1 MVYDSHYQTANVRD
15 LAVGDVEMSSRL
27 ETLDRRQALAG
38 LGAIVAGAPLLAVGN
53 VHAFV
58 RTTPAGNQLSV
69 GLEQQRL
76 PSETAEQFH
85 TRVRLGAGAPPGPL
99 NLFYPIAV
107 GDEVG
112 LGWTLAE
119 VRAPERG
126 AMLVGLVKGDDRARI
141 HVCLN
146 EGSPVGPARTDDLDF
161 VVMNHGKGRSATNEE
176 VGRVVL
182 TLASLAAGTGIV
194 PRGLL
199 THQQRLDAWALSP
212 EPGVLL

>member
-1 MVYDSHYQTANVRD
+1 
-15 LAVGDVEMSSRL
+15 MSDKL
-27 ETLDRRQALAG
+27 KTLDRRQALVG
-38 LGAIVAGAPLLAVGN
+38 LSAIAAGAPLLATGN

-58 RTTPAGNQLSV
+58 PTTPSGNQLPV
-69 GLEQQRL
+69 VLEETRPL
-76 PSETAEQFH
+76 TETAEQFH
-85 TRVRLGAGAPPGPL
+85 TRVRLGAGSPAGPVH
-99 NLFYPIAV
+99 LFSPVAI

-126 AMLVGLVKGDDRARI
+126 AMLVGLVKGADSARI

-161 VVMNHGKGRSATNEE
+161 VIMNHGKGRSATNEE

-194 PRGLL
+194 PKGLL
-199 THQQRLDAWALSP
+199 THQQRLDAWLLSP
-212 EPGVLL
+212 EPGTLL

>member
-1 MVYDSHYQTANVRD
+1 
-15 LAVGDVEMSSRL
+15 MSDKL
-27 ETLDRRQALAG
+27 ETLDRRQALLG
-38 LGAIVAGAPLLAVGN
+38 LSAIAAGAPLLAARN

-58 RTTPAGNQLSV
+58 PTTPSGNQLPL
-69 GLEQQRL
+69 GLVPTL
-76 PSETAEQFH
+76 PVAETPEQFLA
-85 TRVRLGAGAPPGPL
+85 RVRLGADAPSGPV
-99 NLFYPIAV
+99 NLFSPIGI

-126 AMLVGLVKGDDRARI
+126 AMLVGLVKGADSARV

-161 VVMNHGKGRSATNEE
+161 VIMNHGKGRSATNEE

-194 PRGLL
+194 PEGLL
-199 THQQRLDAWALSP
+199 THQQRLDAWLLSP
-212 EPGVLL
+212 EPGTLL